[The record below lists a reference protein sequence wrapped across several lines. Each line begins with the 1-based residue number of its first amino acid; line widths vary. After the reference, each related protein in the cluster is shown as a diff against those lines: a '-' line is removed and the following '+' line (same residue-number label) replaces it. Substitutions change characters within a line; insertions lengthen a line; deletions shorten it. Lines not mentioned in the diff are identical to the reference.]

1 MNPGLAK
8 IIQKLYFSRYFESSE
23 TVLHKAAEGCGID
36 DADTEL
42 SMGVHWLP
50 KTHSTSRINIDIGFW
65 M

>member
-1 MNPGLAK
+1 
-8 IIQKLYFSRYFESSE
+8 
-23 TVLHKAAEGCGID
+23 
-36 DADTEL
+36 L